1 MNLGS
6 MLGWVMPLLKMTKFL
21 FFFFKQ
27 RYFLRIFLLPRPGF
41 QKRQQIA
48 GCRKLQVI
56 CMPRLLDFLTETY
69 FVCLAALAGAPKF
82 TCLAARWSAMACDGR
97 GVWRTQKA
105 RRSLADGSPV
115 AWLLRPSGP
124 LSSDCHSWGLRCT
137 FWQQCHSS
145 EPQPPTERR
154 QAWAGLSWCHL
165 SWQMERQRLE
175 TDRYLP
181 PLICPAFVSLG
192 SSIHHSEPP
201 RSFTCRLF
209 PRSAPFPAFPLHH
222 IHISAS
228 RVQSAL
234 FMEENGVK

>member
-1 MNLGS
+1 MS
-6 MLGWVMPLLKMTKFL
+6 
-21 FFFFKQ
+21 
-27 RYFLRIFLLPRPGF
+27 
-41 QKRQQIA
+41 
-48 GCRKLQVI
+48 GCRKLCPQVV
-56 CMPRLLDFLTETY
+56 CTPRLFDFLTETY
-69 FVCLAALAGAPKF
+69 LFCLAALAGVPKF

-97 GVWRTQKA
+97 GVWRTQEA
-105 RRSLADGSPV
+105 RQSLADGSPV

-137 FWQQCHSS
+137 FRLQCHSS
-145 EPQPPTERR
+145 EPKPPTERR

-192 SSIHHSEPP
+192 SSIHHSGASALFHFP
-201 RSFTCRLF
+201 SF
-209 PRSAPFPAFPLHH
+209 PRTAPLPTFPLHH

-228 RVQSAL
+228 TVQSAL
-234 FMEENGVK
+234 FTEESGIK